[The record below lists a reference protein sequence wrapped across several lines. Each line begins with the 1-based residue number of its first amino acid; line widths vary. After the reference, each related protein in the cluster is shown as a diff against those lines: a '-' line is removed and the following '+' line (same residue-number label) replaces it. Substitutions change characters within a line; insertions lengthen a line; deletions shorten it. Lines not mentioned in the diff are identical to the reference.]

1 MQDLAMADK
10 KDPMIVAEVNSPD
23 VSDTQETPSPAIDI
37 YIDPEKEKAALR
49 KFDKWLV
56 PVAFIF
62 LVLSSLDRNNV
73 SEAFRR
79 LLSCH

>member
-1 MQDLAMADK
+1 MRDNIIEDLKTA
-10 KDPMIVAEVNSPD
+10 PM
-23 VSDTQETPSPAIDI
+23 VSKNGPIPLEDEIIASSAVEI
-37 YIDPEKEKAALR
+37 YIDPIKEKAALR

-73 SEAFRR
+73 SELP
-79 LLSCH
+79 LL